1 MHDSNV
7 LASLLSLWI
16 ELYLVTN
23 YGDRVSRFKAPI
35 KHDIF
40 QDVWSVVLHC
50 KDRPLEHLA
59 QFELPAS
66 KHRWASAAAFTQDR
80 SLVICGD
87 RAGSVLLYDMVSQFL
102 LFIPK
107 KFKYIGGIT

>member
-1 MHDSNV
+1 M
-7 LASLLSLWI
+7 
-16 ELYLVTN
+16 TN
-23 YGDRVSRFKAPI
+23 HENRFSHLTVQKR
-35 KHDIF
+35 HDIF
-40 QDVWSVVLHC
+40 QDVWRVVLNC

-87 RAGSVLLYDMVSQFL
+87 RAGSILLYDMVSQFL
-102 LFIPK
+102 LFIHN
-107 KFKYIGGIT
+107 KFEYIGGSMRF